1 MKKVTLFDISQRTGY
16 SVNTV
21 SHALKDKSDISEK
34 TKKLI
39 KNVAKELGYIGNS
52 SASYLRSGK
61 SKSVAVIV
69 SDISNPHFSI
79 MIKEIEAHLRKSGY
93 GAFVLNTDEDE
104 ETERQAILS
113 ALEKNVDGVIICP
126 VQKSKENIK
135 FLQNTEVP
143 FVLLGRRFTDEKWD
157 YVVCDDENGGY
168 TAAKG
173 LLGMGHKKI
182 LYLSGPRWIS
192 SSRERLAGIKR
203 AFEKENNSDAK
214 LFEMTVPAV
223 LLGDES
229 AMVKMLEE
237 YKDCSAI
244 IAFSDMV
251 ALEVCHALKL
261 MKKRVPEDVSVVGFD
276 NIVSK
281 FFLPLM
287 LTSVSSSKTN
297 MSVAV
302 VDILM
307 EKIDGR
313 DGGKHHKLVLP
324 TKLILRETTAKL

>member
-1 MKKVTLFDISQRTGY
+1 MKKVTLSDIAQRTGY
-16 SVNTV
+16 SINTV
-21 SHALKDKSDISEK
+21 SHALKDKSDISDK

-39 KNVAKELGYIGNS
+39 RDVAKEIGYIGNS
-52 SASYLRSGK
+52 SASFLRSGK

-79 MIKEIEAHLRKSGY
+79 MIKEIEGHLRKSGY
-93 GAFVLNTDEDE
+93 SAIVLNTDEDE
-104 ETERQAILS
+104 KTEYEAIVS

-126 VQKSKENIK
+126 VQKSEKNIE
-135 FLQNTEVP
+135 FLEKTEVP
-143 FVLLGRRFTDEKWD
+143 FVLLGRRFVDKKWD
-157 YVVCDDENGGY
+157 YVVCDDENGGFV
-168 TAAKG
+168 AAKG

-182 LYLSGPRWIS
+182 LYLSGPEHIS

-203 AFEKENNSDAK
+203 AFSQSKYKDVRLYE
-214 LFEMTVPAV
+214 LTVPAV
-223 LLGDES
+223 FLGDEG
-229 AMVKMLEE
+229 AMVEMLSR
-237 YKDCSAI
+237 YDDCSAI

-261 MKKRVPEDVSVVGFD
+261 MKRRVPEDVSVVGFD

-281 FFLPLM
+281 FYLPLM
-287 LTSVSSSKTN
+287 LSSVSSSKTN
-297 MSVAV
+297 MSGSV

-307 EKIDGR
+307 KKIDG
-313 DGGKHHKLVLP
+313 DDDKHYSVVLP